1 MNKIQRI
8 ISELKDNIINTFSN
22 SEIFDIFKCNKN
34 ILLYL
39 IKKSI
44 LTIDKAIAD
53 QILEKSDTKYPKYH
67 LFFASE
73 IKQFVDF
80 DMWSDIENELLRY
93 NSQIFENFEI
103 NRQNGENESFI
114 CSLIRDD
121 SVEEFISYVNRTNIS
136 FSSQIKTSIF
146 ETNSFLLK
154 KKEPTLIEYAAFYGS
169 IQIFQYLRLNNAKL
183 MPSLWLYAIH
193 GRNPELIHL
202 LEESGVEPN
211 DKTYEECLKM
221 AIKCHH
227 NDIANYIKENLLD
240 EKIEISN
247 LEHNYDEN
255 IVAYSFRYMNYD
267 FMPIDLNNKFF
278 LHYSCHYNY
287 FKLVEI
293 LMKTKKFPLNASI
306 IHIINLFLIQF
317 QIYSLFI
324 ELQNHFSFYFTY
336 FYFTP
341 LRLAAINNRNEI
353 VQLLL
358 SNPAIKITSNSLK
371 NCSKLKEI
379 KINETV
385 TSIGNS
391 AFENCSSLTE
401 ITIPSSIK
409 SIGNFA
415 FRNCSSLAEIEI
427 PSSVKE
433 IGESAFS
440 ECSSLTRITIPSS
453 LNIIR
458 HLTFYGCTSLKQI
471 TIPSSVR
478 MIESS
483 SFDNCSNLE
492 KVNIL
497 SLLTSIEGYTFNYCS
512 SLKHFKIPPSVISI
526 GYWSFSGCSSLKEI
540 TIPSSVT
547 KIDEC
552 AFMHCE
558 SLTKI
563 TIPSSVNQISAS
575 CFKNCTSLAQ
585 VTILSSVE
593 KIKSSCFEGCSSLTK
608 ISIPSTVKKIG
619 SSCFKGC
626 SSLKQISIPSS
637 VDFIGQHAFFECSS
651 LVEIKIPS
659 SLKEIESYTFYG
671 CSSLNQVTIPLSVTK
686 IGFSAFDKCSSLTQ
700 MSLSSSINSQFI
712 GIGSNVKIIK
722 I

>member
-1 MNKIQRI
+1 MQQYLQDHNSFSKYWQKKIEFEDYIKQKKELYYQLLLYIENEAFSDENFQNLIRHINTQNTKENRQELREFFCLLLKISNNHFKSANFMNKIQRI

-44 LTIDKAIAD
+44 LTIDKAIAY

-169 IQIFQYLRLNNAKL
+169 IQIFQYLRLNNTKL

-267 FMPIDLNNKFF
+267 FIPIDLNNKF
-278 LHYSCHYNY
+278 LLDYSCHYNY

-306 IHIINLFLIQF
+306 IHIINLFLLQF

-324 ELQNHFSFYFTY
+324 ELQNHFSVAFY
-336 FYFTP
+336 
-341 LRLAAINNRNEI
+341 NN
-353 VQLLL
+353 
-358 SNPAIKITSNSLK
+358 
-371 NCSKLKEI
+371 
-379 KINETV
+379 
-385 TSIGNS
+385 
-391 AFENCSSLTE
+391 F
-401 ITIPSSIK
+401 
-409 SIGNFA
+409 
-415 FRNCSSLAEIEI
+415 
-427 PSSVKE
+427 
-433 IGESAFS
+433 
-440 ECSSLTRITIPSS
+440 
-453 LNIIR
+453 
-458 HLTFYGCTSLKQI
+458 
-471 TIPSSVR
+471 
-478 MIESS
+478 
-483 SFDNCSNLE
+483 
-492 KVNIL
+492 
-497 SLLTSIEGYTFNYCS
+497 
-512 SLKHFKIPPSVISI
+512 FKIK
-526 GYWSFSGCSSLKEI
+526 FQ
-540 TIPSSVT
+540 
-547 KIDEC
+547 
-552 AFMHCE
+552 
-558 SLTKI
+558 
-563 TIPSSVNQISAS
+563 N
-575 CFKNCTSLAQ
+575 
-585 VTILSSVE
+585 
-593 KIKSSCFEGCSSLTK
+593 
-608 ISIPSTVKKIG
+608 
-619 SSCFKGC
+619 
-626 SSLKQISIPSS
+626 
-637 VDFIGQHAFFECSS
+637 
-651 LVEIKIPS
+651 LV
-659 SLKEIESYTFYG
+659 L
-671 CSSLNQVTIPLSVTK
+671 
-686 IGFSAFDKCSSLTQ
+686 
-700 MSLSSSINSQFI
+700 
-712 GIGSNVKIIK
+712 
-722 I
+722 